1 MEINIPQKTRVLV
14 YECTEEIQTF
24 FRKDG
29 ASFNGNK
36 LYAFSSAE
44 LTKFYMTH
52 GKQSVM
58 NFLKKYY
65 SYVECPNR
73 LVYCEDEPDS
83 NIVIFFIAQKKG
95 LL

>member
-1 MEINIPQKTRVLV
+1 MDINIPQKTRVLV
-14 YECTEEIQTF
+14 YEYTEEIQVF

-29 ASFNGNK
+29 TSFNGNK
-36 LYAFSSAE
+36 LYAFSSGE

-65 SYVECPNR
+65 NYVECPNK
-73 LVYCEDEPDS
+73 LAYCENELNP

-95 LL
+95 NQ

>member
-1 MEINIPQKTRVLV
+1 MDINIPQRTRVLV

-29 ASFNGNK
+29 TSFNGNK
-36 LYAFSSAE
+36 LYAFSGAE
-44 LTKFYMTH
+44 LTKFYITH

-65 SYVECPNR
+65 NYVECPNR
-73 LVYCEDEPDS
+73 LVYYENELDP
-83 NIVIFFIAQKKG
+83 NIVIFVIAQKKG
-95 LL
+95 NQ